1 MREKDRIAKLAK
13 ETTLN
18 YGEFLASKE
27 RTLKTNAKVAGNRKL
42 YLDGLSKGLQGVP
55 FDSFTDLIEYNG
67 EMIQRKKHPGFKAG
81 YNEGLKRSAML
92 EKNDNKK
99 TR

>member
-13 ETTLN
+13 ETRLN
-18 YGEFLASKE
+18 YGDFLASKE
-27 RTLKTNAKVAGNRKL
+27 RTLKSDAKVAANKKL
-42 YLDGLSKGLQGVP
+42 YLDGYRKGLQGVP

-67 EMIQRKKHPGFKAG
+67 EMIQRKDHPGFKAG
-81 YNEGLKRSAML
+81 YIKGLNEI
-92 EKNDNKK
+92 ENNNINHK